1 MSTVAIAYGETGSVL
16 EADYLRS
23 AGHDIAYVD
32 LAAADH
38 RLAEADA
45 LMVTVQGVTEATLQA
60 MPRCRIIGRVGTG
73 LDSSDLDAAARRGV
87 YVTNVA
93 DYSVD
98 EVSTHAVSL
107 LLAHVRRLPQY
118 LGIVGAGGWDSLG
131 AGPIRRLAGTT
142 LGVLGFGRIGQAI
155 ARKAIGLGMTVAAHD
170 PLQSPEVV
178 RATGAE
184 PVGWDELLRAADY
197 LTLHVPLTAQ
207 TRNIIDASALAAMK
221 PRAVLI
227 NTARGGLVD
236 EEALAAAVRSGTIGG
251 ALLDVLSVEPPPAGH
266 PLLGLAEVWVTPHA
280 AWYSGEA
287 QHDVAMRAAED
298 VHRVLSGQPPRS
310 PVNEPVLGVEVD
322 SPGGA
327 S

>member
-1 MSTVAIAYGETGSVL
+1 MSTVAIAYGEPGSVL

-32 LAAADH
+32 LQSADP

-45 LMVTVQGVTEATLQA
+45 LMVTVQEVGETTLRA

-73 LDSSDLDAAARRGV
+73 LDSIDLDAAARHGV

-118 LGIVGAGGWDSLG
+118 LGLVGAGGWDSLG
-131 AGPIRRLAGTT
+131 AGPIRRLAGTR
-142 LGVLGFGRIGQAI
+142 LGVLGFGRIGRAT
-155 ARKAIGLGMTVAAHD
+155 ARKALGLGMTVAVHD
-170 PLQSPEVV
+170 TLVSPDAV
-178 RATGAE
+178 RAAGAE
-184 PVGWDELLRAADY
+184 PVGWDELLGVADY

-207 TRNIIDASALAAMK
+207 TRHVIDAAALAAMK
-221 PRAVLI
+221 PGAVLI

-236 EEALAAAVRSGTIGG
+236 EEALAAAVRSGAVAG

-266 PLLGLAEVWVTPHA
+266 PLLGIAGVWITPHA
-280 AWYSGEA
+280 AWYSREA
-287 QHDVAMRAAED
+287 QHDVAIRAAED

-310 PVNEPVLGVEVD
+310 PVNEPVPGIGADPV
-322 SPGGA
+322 GGA
-327 S
+327 A